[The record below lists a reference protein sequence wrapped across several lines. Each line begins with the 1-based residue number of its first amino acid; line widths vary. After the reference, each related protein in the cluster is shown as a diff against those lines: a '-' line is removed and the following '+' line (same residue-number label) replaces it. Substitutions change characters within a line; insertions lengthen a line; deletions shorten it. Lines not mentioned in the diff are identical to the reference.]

1 MTSARKTDILDAFM
15 GIRARLAA
23 VIYGRVRCQATTA
36 DLVQET
42 FLRLWERRDVASEA
56 RDIAGY
62 FVTTGRNLA
71 VDHERRKR
79 LIPFVAGIEH
89 LEHVADLT
97 PSPEDHAASR
107 QELRRLQQSIQRLPP
122 RCSEVFVLARI
133 DGLTYAQ
140 IGDRLGISPKTAFSH
155 MVTALERLR
164 AEAGR

>member
-1 MTSARKTDILDAFM
+1 MTSAGKTDILDAFM
-15 GIRARLAA
+15 GIRTRLAA
-23 VIYGRVRCQATTA
+23 VIHGCVRCQATTA

-42 FLRLWERRDVASEA
+42 FLRLWERKEVAAEA

-62 FVTTGRNLA
+62 FIATGRNLA

-79 LIPFVAGIEH
+79 VAPFVAGIEH
-89 LEHVADLT
+89 LEHIADLT

-107 QELRRLQQSIQRLPP
+107 QELRRLRQSIDRLPP
-122 RCSEVFVLARI
+122 RCREVFVLARI
-133 DGLTYAQ
+133 EGLTYAQ
-140 IGDRLGISPKTAFSH
+140 IGDRLQISPKTVFSH